1 MTSKRKAT
9 FFILLYIIIGIIGM
23 ICSGGTAH
31 VLRLT
36 HTEVSLETNASKN
49 LHLIDTNELD
59 EAVMMLY
66 QDHDHTFYQ
75 YPIVKD
81 IPAHCPKSEL
91 PESITWL
98 TLSQASR
105 RIPHRKNICVLKMSI
120 VVENKDQLP
129 LITDSL
135 GSEFRLRTKEAETG
149 ETLLYVRKI
158 FKGDIPQNYI
168 LWIDDQ
174 EIILN

>member
-1 MTSKRKAT
+1 MTLKRKAAI
-9 FFILLYIIIGIIGM
+9 FVLLYILIGITGM

-31 VLRLT
+31 VLHWTRTEESPEVTAAANLRLT
-36 HTEVSLETNASKN
+36 
-49 LHLIDTNELD
+49 DTHELD

-91 PESITWL
+91 PENITWL

-105 RIPHRKNICVLKMSI
+105 RIHHRKNSCVLKMSI

-158 FKGDIPQNYI
+158 FKGDIPPNYT
-168 LWIDDQ
+168 LWVDDQ

>member
-1 MTSKRKAT
+1 MTLKRKAAI
-9 FFILLYIIIGIIGM
+9 FVLLYILIGITGM

-31 VLRLT
+31 VLHWTRTEESPEVTAAANLRLT
-36 HTEVSLETNASKN
+36 
-49 LHLIDTNELD
+49 DTHELD

-91 PESITWL
+91 PENITWL

-105 RIPHRKNICVLKMSI
+105 RIHHRKNSCVLKMSI